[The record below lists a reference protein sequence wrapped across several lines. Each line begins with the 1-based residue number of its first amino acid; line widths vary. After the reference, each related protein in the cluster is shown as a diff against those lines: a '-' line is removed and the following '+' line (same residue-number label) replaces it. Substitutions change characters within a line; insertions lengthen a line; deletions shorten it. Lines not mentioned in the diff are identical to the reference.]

1 MRKIKVEWCEN
12 FIKKTFAKL
21 PAFATGIEIGCFW
34 NMAEK
39 SSTNFYFYLPASAL
53 HIFPI
58 QTFLCVCAIFILC
71 VRKTCLCVRYA
82 CILNNMRVP
91 MRESKYYAELSI
103 AFFFVQAPAVEHP

>member
-39 SSTNFYFYLPASAL
+39 SRLWTRGTYGSTMSQAL
-53 HIFPI
+53 EKLTTVKAVKGDNGEPI
-58 QTFLCVCAIFILC
+58 YYTF
-71 VRKTCLCVRYA
+71 
-82 CILNNMRVP
+82 
-91 MRESKYYAELSI
+91 ELK
-103 AFFFVQAPAVEHP
+103 

>member
-39 SSTNFYFYLPASAL
+39 SRLWTRGTYGST
-53 HIFPI
+53 
-58 QTFLCVCAIFILC
+58 
-71 VRKTCLCVRYA
+71 
-82 CILNNMRVP
+82 M
-91 MRESKYYAELSI
+91 
-103 AFFFVQAPAVEHP
+103 